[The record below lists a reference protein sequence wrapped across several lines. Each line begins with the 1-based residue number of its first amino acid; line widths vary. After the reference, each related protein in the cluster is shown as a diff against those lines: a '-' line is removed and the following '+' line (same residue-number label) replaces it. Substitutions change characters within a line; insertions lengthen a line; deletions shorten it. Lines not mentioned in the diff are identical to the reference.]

1 MCMEV
6 SRYTDESGQFI
17 SNFDTISSALPP
29 PDHEWVGDWKLW
41 VDTAT
46 KQTDKDGWSYAL
58 KFEGLT
64 KGRKLKIQQ
73 FFILLFIIY
82 YFFSLIYL
90 FIHLIIYLLLN

>member
-73 FFILLFIIY
+73 FFILLFIFIT
-82 YFFSLIYL
+82 FFY
-90 FIHLIIYLLLN
+90 

>member
-73 FFILLFIIY
+73 FFFALHILLHLKPFP
-82 YFFSLIYL
+82 FSLL
-90 FIHLIIYLLLN
+90 FFIN